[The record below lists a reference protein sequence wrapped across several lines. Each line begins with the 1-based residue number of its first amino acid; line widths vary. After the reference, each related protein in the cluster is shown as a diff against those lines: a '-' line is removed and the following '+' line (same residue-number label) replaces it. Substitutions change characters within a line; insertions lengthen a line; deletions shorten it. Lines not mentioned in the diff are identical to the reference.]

1 MTQVSIS
8 NEPNSGLPRVL
19 KVNLNNASISY
30 SITLNTAAGV
40 TILQG
45 QNQVAQVLP
54 VSTAPLPAGATPDP
68 EAAAKSALQSA
79 IEAAFVTFY
88 EATNK

>member
-8 NEPNSGLPRVL
+8 NEPKSGLPRVL
-19 KVNLNNASISY
+19 KVSLNNASISY
-30 SITLNTAAGV
+30 SIVLNATDGS

-45 QNQVAQVLP
+45 QNQVTQVLP
-54 VSTAPLPAGATPDP
+54 VSTAPLPEGAVADP
-68 EAAAKSALQSA
+68 NAAAKATLESA
-79 IEAAFVTFY
+79 IEAAFVTYY